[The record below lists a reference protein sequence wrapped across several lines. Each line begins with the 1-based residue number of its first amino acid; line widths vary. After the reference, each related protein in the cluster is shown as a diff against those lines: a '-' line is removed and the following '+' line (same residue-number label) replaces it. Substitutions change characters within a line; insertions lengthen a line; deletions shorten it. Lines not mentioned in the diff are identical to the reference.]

1 MRDSKFLEPR
11 KLQGTRIETRNLL
24 RRLLV
29 GKSSLEQLSKQ
40 KLHSA
45 EVAAYTATQVR
56 SLWLATRSAGLSKIA
71 KHLED
76 TFYEACSAAEGEVDP
91 QTFRKHL
98 ENLDISYTP
107 APSVLSPL
115 NCSKD

>member
-1 MRDSKFLEPR
+1 MQDSKFFEPR

-24 RRLLV
+24 RRLMV
-29 GKSSLEQLSKQ
+29 GKSSLDQLSKQ
-40 KLHSA
+40 KLHST

-56 SLWLATRSAGLSKIA
+56 SLWLASKSAGLFKIA

-91 QTFRKHL
+91 QTFKKHL
-98 ENLDISYTP
+98 EKMEIS
-107 APSVLSPL
+107 
-115 NCSKD
+115 

>member
-1 MRDSKFLEPR
+1 MRDSKFFEPR
-11 KLQGTRIETRNLL
+11 KPQGTRIETRNLL

-56 SLWLATRSAGLSKIA
+56 SLWLATRAAGLVKIS

-91 QTFRKHL
+91 QTFKAHL
-98 ENLDISYTP
+98 DKIE
-107 APSVLSPL
+107 LSQ
-115 NCSKD
+115 SSAA

>member
-1 MRDSKFLEPR
+1 MNNDSANITNQLGVQKMQESKFFEPR

-24 RRLLV
+24 RRLMV
-29 GKSSLEQLSKQ
+29 GKSSLDQLSKQ
-40 KLHSA
+40 KLHST

-56 SLWLATRSAGLSKIA
+56 SLWLASKSAGLSKIA

-91 QTFRKHL
+91 QTFKKHL
-98 ENLDISYTP
+98 EKMEIS
-107 APSVLSPL
+107 
-115 NCSKD
+115 